1 MGKLILILCVSALIG
16 WITNYIAIKMLFR
29 PYKEINFIFFK
40 IQGLIP
46 KRKNEIG
53 EGIAEI
59 IDKELLSIKDVVAQ
73 LNDGDLFDR
82 LDKLVDEILDK
93 NLKAKIREMF
103 PFLQLFLND
112 KVLTEIKIAIK
123 KIIFENKEEIITFF
137 FNYIEENIDF
147 KKIIVDKISNF
158 SLEKIEQVIFELAQ
172 KELKHI
178 EVIGAILGAIIGI
191 FQYLIFLFV

>member
-1 MGKLILILCVSALIG
+1 MGKLILILSISALIG
-16 WITNYIAIKMLFR
+16 WITNYVAIKMLFR

-46 KRKNEIG
+46 KRKNDIG

-59 IDKELLSIKDVVAQ
+59 IEKELLSVKDILNQ
-73 LNDGDLFDR
+73 LDDEDFF
-82 LDKLVDEILDK
+82 DKLDILIDDILEK
-93 NLKAKIREMF
+93 NLKVKIKEMF

-112 KVLTEIKIAIK
+112 KVLEEIKIAIK
-123 KIIFENKEEIITFF
+123 KIIFENKEQVLSFF
-137 FNYIEENIDF
+137 FDYIEENIDF
-147 KKIIVDKISNF
+147 KRIIVDKISNF
-158 SLEKIEQVIFELAQ
+158 SLEKTEQVILELAK

-178 EVIGAILGAIIGI
+178 EVIGAILGAIIGF

>member
-16 WITNYIAIKMLFR
+16 WVTNYIAIKMLFR

-53 EGIAEI
+53 EGIAEV

-123 KIIFENKEEIITFF
+123 KIIFENKEEIIAFF

-147 KKIIVDKISNF
+147 KKIIVDKVSNF

-178 EVIGAILGAIIGI
+178 EVIGAILGTIIGI

>member
-16 WITNYIAIKMLFR
+16 WVTNYIAIKMLFR

-53 EGIAEI
+53 EGIAEV

-123 KIIFENKEEIITFF
+123 KIIFENKEEIIAFF

-147 KKIIVDKISNF
+147 KKIIVDKVSNF

>member
-1 MGKLILILCVSALIG
+1 MGKLILILCISALIG

-59 IDKELLSIKDVVAQ
+59 IDKELLSVKDVLAQ
-73 LNDGDLFDR
+73 LDDKDFF
-82 LDKLVDEILDK
+82 DKLDILIDDILDK
-93 NLKAKIREMF
+93 NLKLKIKEMF

-112 KVLTEIKIAIK
+112 KVLEEIKGTIK
-123 KIIFENKEEIITFF
+123 KIIFENKEQVLIFF

-158 SLEKIEQVIFELAQ
+158 SLEKTEQVILDLSR

-178 EVIGAILGAIIGI
+178 EVIGAVLGAIIGF